1 MLRGVLGTDNF
12 WAGIRLYYARYQN
25 SNASSLDFQHAMED
39 ACAAAA
45 DCPAYGKDLSW
56 FFPQWLHR
64 GGVMKVNGS
73 WHYDAT
79 SKQLEVSLDQTP
91 NEAQLYTMP
100 FQIGI
105 EMPPPAAPAASP
117 AGRGAR
123 ETASPPPTPVLWV
136 RAAHNTIS
144 IPLASAPAS
153 VTLDP
158 ESWVTMVESSFV
170 AH

>member
-1 MLRGVLGTDNF
+1 VLHMLRGVLGTDNF

-45 DCPAYGKDLSW
+45 DCPVYGKDLSW

-73 WHYDAT
+73 WHYDAA
-79 SKQLEVSLDQTP
+79 SKQLEVTLDQTP
-91 NEAQLYTMP
+91 NQGQLYTMP

-105 EMPPPAAPAASP
+105 EMPAVAAPAD
-117 AGRGAR
+117 RGAR
-123 ETASPPPTPVLWV
+123 TSPSVPTPTPVLWV
-136 RAAHNTIS
+136 RAAHNTLS
-144 IPLASAPAS
+144 IPLASAPVG

-158 ESWVTMVESSFV
+158 ETWVTMTEASFV
-170 AH
+170 AR